1 MPTCAFGL
9 VAGASG
15 FGSAPAFTAC
25 TTASAS
31 ATRRSNRSRAGR
43 RSACCRVGTILAC
56 CCPGGTC
63 GWAAPISSYAT
74 TPRACAIRS
83 SPARTGNC
91 ATMARVFAP
100 NSGAVC
106 CGCWGEPEPLNV
118 YAVNRMQLLLDSFW
132 RAGAYCLRPRV
143 IALSL
148 LPLLLI
154 AVLALGGGYFYWD
167 AAVQGMR
174 SLLDASVMGLIWN
187 WWQGTGLGDPR
198 SVMAQMMVILAAAPL
213 LVLVSLLI
221 VALLMTPALVALV
234 AQRRFPQ
241 LERKRGGSF
250 IASVAWSL
258 GSTVLALLAL
268 LVSIPL
274 WLVPPL
280 VLIVPPLIWG
290 WLTYRVMAFD
300 ALAGH
305 ASKQERQEILRR
317 HRTSLLGI
325 GILTG
330 YLGAAPSILWA
341 SGVVFAAAFF
351 VLVPLAIWG
360 YTLIFAFSS
369 LWFTHYGL
377 AALQSLRAEANDATP
392 AA

>member
-1 MPTCAFGL
+1 
-9 VAGASG
+9 
-15 FGSAPAFTAC
+15 
-25 TTASAS
+25 
-31 ATRRSNRSRAGR
+31 
-43 RSACCRVGTILAC
+43 
-56 CCPGGTC
+56 
-63 GWAAPISSYAT
+63 
-74 TPRACAIRS
+74 
-83 SPARTGNC
+83 
-91 ATMARVFAP
+91 
-100 NSGAVC
+100 
-106 CGCWGEPEPLNV
+106 
-118 YAVNRMQLLLDSFW
+118 MQLLLDSFW

-148 LPLLLI
+148 LPLLLM
-154 AVLALGGGYFYWD
+154 VVFALGGGYLYWD

-174 SLLDASVMGLIWN
+174 SLLDASTLLGYIWS
-187 WWQGTGLGDPR
+187 WWQGSGLGDPR
-198 SVMAQMMVILAAAPL
+198 SVMAQMMVILAVAPV
-213 LVLVSLLI
+213 LVLVSLLV

-241 LERKRGGSF
+241 LERKQGSSF

-258 GSTVLALLAL
+258 GSTALALVAL

-305 ASKQERQEILRR
+305 ASKQERQEIFRR
-317 HRTSLLGI
+317 HHASLLGI

-351 VLVPLAIWG
+351 VLMPLAIWG

-377 AALQSLRAEANDATP
+377 AALQSLRAEVDNVSP

>member
-1 MPTCAFGL
+1 
-9 VAGASG
+9 
-15 FGSAPAFTAC
+15 
-25 TTASAS
+25 
-31 ATRRSNRSRAGR
+31 
-43 RSACCRVGTILAC
+43 
-56 CCPGGTC
+56 
-63 GWAAPISSYAT
+63 
-74 TPRACAIRS
+74 
-83 SPARTGNC
+83 
-91 ATMARVFAP
+91 
-100 NSGAVC
+100 
-106 CGCWGEPEPLNV
+106 
-118 YAVNRMQLLLDSFW
+118 MQLLLDSFW

-198 SVMAQMMVILAAAPL
+198 SVMAQMMVILAAAPV

-258 GSTVLALLAL
+258 GSTVLALVAL

-351 VLVPLAIWG
+351 VLVPLAIWS

>member
-1 MPTCAFGL
+1 
-9 VAGASG
+9 
-15 FGSAPAFTAC
+15 
-25 TTASAS
+25 
-31 ATRRSNRSRAGR
+31 
-43 RSACCRVGTILAC
+43 
-56 CCPGGTC
+56 
-63 GWAAPISSYAT
+63 
-74 TPRACAIRS
+74 
-83 SPARTGNC
+83 
-91 ATMARVFAP
+91 MARVFAP

-106 CGCWGEPEPLNV
+106 CGCWAEPEPLKV
-118 YAVNRMQLLLDSFW
+118 YAGDRMQLLLDSFW

-154 AVLALGGGYFYWD
+154 AVLALGGGYLYWD

-174 SLLDASVMGLIWN
+174 SLLDASVMRLIWN
-187 WWQGTGLGDPR
+187 WWQGTGLGGPR

-213 LVLVSLLI
+213 LVLGSR
-221 VALLMTPALVALV
+221 
-234 AQRRFPQ
+234 RRFPQ

-250 IASVAWSL
+250 IASVSWSL

-317 HRTSLLGI
+317 H
-325 GILTG
+325 
-330 YLGAAPSILWA
+330 
-341 SGVVFAAAFF
+341 
-351 VLVPLAIWG
+351 
-360 YTLIFAFSS
+360 
-369 LWFTHYGL
+369 
-377 AALQSLRAEANDATP
+377 
-392 AA
+392 